1 MSVPFL
7 WHDPGVD
14 RAYYEEIA
22 GLLHGLLIRLDDRL
36 PGKDVT
42 LIAEFIDANE
52 LGLALEQL
60 ADVLSEAE
68 QPLSP
73 DERADMLAL
82 VDRMQMGDRV
92 PRALE
97 FCPAR

>member
-1 MSVPFL
+1 MSVHCL
-7 WHDPGVD
+7 RHDPDVD
-14 RAYYEEIA
+14 RAYYQEIA
-22 GLLHGLLIRLDDRL
+22 GLLHGLLIRLGERL
-36 PGKDVT
+36 PGNDVT

-52 LGLALEQL
+52 LGLALEKL
-60 ADVLSEAE
+60 ADVLSEDE

-82 VDRMQMGDRV
+82 ADRMQMGDRIS
-92 PRALE
+92 RALE